1 MDIFQAII
9 LGIIQGITEWLP
21 ISSSGH
27 LAITQHF
34 FGLEL
39 PIAFDVLL
47 HLGSLIVVIIF
58 FWREIKNLIIGII
71 NLQKESLKLLSFII
85 LATIPIVFFGYFFGD
100 VIENAFQNL
109 FMVGAGLL
117 FTSLLLFLSRYNF
130 SGMINK
136 NKSISKSKNVK
147 HQKLKWHNVLI
158 IGIFQAIALF
168 PGVSRSGSTISSG
181 LMQGIK
187 REDVARFSFII
198 FIPAMLGAL
207 ILEYRNIT
215 LVENT
220 LALIIGTIVSTIVG
234 YFALKLLMF
243 IIKKNKFSWFSL
255 YCLIAGLIII
265 GISIF

>member
-1 MDIFQAII
+1 MDVFQAII

-58 FWREIKNLIIGII
+58 FWKEIKNLIIGTI
-71 NLQKESLKLLSFII
+71 NLKKESLTLLSFII
-85 LATIPIVFFGYFFGD
+85 LATLPIAFFGYFFGD
-100 VIENAFQNL
+100 VIGDAFQSL
-109 FMVGAGLL
+109 LMIGIGLL
-117 FTSLLLFLSRYNF
+117 FTSLMLFLSRYNF
-130 SGMINK
+130 SGIIKKTN
-136 NKSISKSKNVK
+136 K
-147 HQKLKWHNVLI
+147 HQKLRWYNALI
-158 IGIFQAIALF
+158 IGIFQAVALF
-168 PGVSRSGSTISSG
+168 PGISRSGSTISSG
-181 LMQGIK
+181 LLQGIK

-215 LVENT
+215 LIENT
-220 LALIIGTIVSTIVG
+220 LALIIGTIVSAIVG
-234 YFALKLLMF
+234 YFTLKLLMF

-255 YCLIAGLIII
+255 YCLILGLIII